1 MGAALGEASDLL
13 QVGLQVDAAQ
23 DMADMREDVMA
34 LMQEQG
40 DAARAERE
48 ALDRKLD
55 EVLQRQ
61 KAQWGSANEHAQLQR
76 GDLDALMGEMRAAM
90 AQMSLAARKD
100 PSATAADLGV
110 RAKVALVVGVAAY
123 EGQPLRNPVNDAR
136 DVALALR
143 ACDFS
148 VELALDVT
156 LEGFEEAKRRFENRL
171 AAGTLALFYF
181 AGHGLE
187 HAGENYLLMRDA
199 PRGMDEKQVRRKAL
213 PVREVVQGMGDRQ
226 CAFQLV
232 ILDAC
237 RTAPVRRTGR
247 NAGIKGL
254 AKMEVPAME
263 DGGVVI
269 AYATAPGE
277 EARDREE
284 GEDEA
289 GEGRN
294 GLYTRHLL
302 QHLRK
307 PMPVR
312 AMLEEVQFAVEAASG
327 KKQKPWLHSR
337 VSSHEV
343 QRLQL
348 VDGGDEGKGRQEAA
362 GGGGSSEAGP
372 AAHVVT
378 HRATDKRGGA

>member
-1 MGAALGEASDLL
+1 MGAALKASDDQAALQAVGAALGEASDLL

-23 DMADMREDVMA
+23 DMSDMREDVMA

-48 ALDRKLD
+48 ALERKLD

-156 LEGFEEAKRRFENRL
+156 LEGFEEAQARFEEHL
-171 AAGTLALFYF
+171 APGTLALPVK
-181 AGHGLE
+181 ASSVATVAVVSGS
-187 HAGENYLLMRDA
+187 
-199 PRGMDEKQVRRKAL
+199 VR
-213 PVREVVQGMGDRQ
+213 
-226 CAFQLV
+226 LV
-232 ILDAC
+232 ISCTVCTL
-237 RTAPVRRTGR
+237 
-247 NAGIKGL
+247 
-254 AKMEVPAME
+254 
-263 DGGVVI
+263 
-269 AYATAPGE
+269 
-277 EARDREE
+277 
-284 GEDEA
+284 
-289 GEGRN
+289 
-294 GLYTRHLL
+294 
-302 QHLRK
+302 
-307 PMPVR
+307 
-312 AMLEEVQFAVEAASG
+312 VEI
-327 KKQKPWLHSR
+327 W
-337 VSSHEV
+337 
-343 QRLQL
+343 
-348 VDGGDEGKGRQEAA
+348 
-362 GGGGSSEAGP
+362 GP
-372 AAHVVT
+372 ATYRPVPV
-378 HRATDKRGGA
+378 

>member
-1 MGAALGEASDLL
+1 MGAALKASDDQAALQAVGAALGEASDLL

-23 DMADMREDVMA
+23 DMSDMREDVMA

-156 LEGFEEAKRRFENRL
+156 LEGFEEAQARFEEHL
-171 AAGTLALFYF
+171 APGTLALFYF

-237 RTAPVRRTGR
+237 GTTSRTAPCCPRGSRPASCIHVNDFTIAPYRPAHRR
-247 NAGIKGL
+247 
-254 AKMEVPAME
+254 
-263 DGGVVI
+263 
-269 AYATAPGE
+269 
-277 EARDREE
+277 ARR
-284 GEDEA
+284 
-289 GEGRN
+289 
-294 GLYTRHLL
+294 
-302 QHLRK
+302 
-307 PMPVR
+307 
-312 AMLEEVQFAVEAASG
+312 S
-327 KKQKPWLHSR
+327 
-337 VSSHEV
+337 
-343 QRLQL
+343 
-348 VDGGDEGKGRQEAA
+348 
-362 GGGGSSEAGP
+362 
-372 AAHVVT
+372 
-378 HRATDKRGGA
+378 